1 MNWKVYLSLL
11 GILGI
16 GASGC
21 NIRPDYTAD
30 IHVLDSLII
39 DAEKV
44 KLEIP
49 RSLETAVD
57 SIENQ
62 LNFIQSHYKGKM
74 KLSLALRLSQF
85 KTLEN
90 DLDVLNSTKTIW
102 EKEGKAAIHQL
113 TMLQQA
119 MKESA
124 THDSLGAEINEA
136 YIKKNLAQE
145 KAASEMWKENM
156 EKIRSHYS
164 DLELRYDEQEKHILL
179 TIDSLR
185 TVLNAQH

>member
-1 MNWKVYLSLL
+1 MNWKAYISLL
-11 GILGI
+11 GLLCI
-16 GASGC
+16 GAFGC
-21 NIRPDYTAD
+21 NIHPDYTND

-57 SIENQ
+57 SIESQ
-62 LNFIQSHYKGKM
+62 LSYIQSHYKGKM
-74 KLSLALRLSQF
+74 NLSLALRLSQF
-85 KTLEN
+85 KTIEN
-90 DLDVLNSTKTIW
+90 DLDVLDSTKTIW
-102 EKEGKAAIHQL
+102 EKEGKTALHL
-113 TMLQQA
+113 LQQA

-164 DLELRYDEQEKHILL
+164 DLERRYDEQEKHILL

-185 TVLNAQH
+185 SVHNVQH